1 MLVVIGSIAIFI
13 TLISIEL
20 QLRKVNK
27 NNEEVVELLKQIKEK
42 K

>member
-1 MLVVIGSIAIFI
+1 MLIIISFIIFS

-20 QLRKVNK
+20 QLRKSNK
-27 NNEEVVELLKQIKEK
+27 YNEEVIELLKEIKEK